1 MQSDGV
7 MLINSVDLI
16 QDENIGNI
24 EYDRFK
30 LRGLRCMGNKFG
42 ISLSPQKSTLSEVS
56 EARQMLC
63 LVSAMP
69 LLTAHY

>member
-1 MQSDGV
+1 M
-7 MLINSVDLI
+7 
-16 QDENIGNI
+16 ENKV
-24 EYDRFK
+24 R
-30 LRGLRCMGNKFG
+30 

-69 LLTAHY
+69 LLTAHYYIALQSHLSQKVTSHTSMCPILVYI